1 VPIKGSNQNV
11 TLYVLR
17 FSTPVH
23 DSEGT
28 FAGYLMLSLDL
39 RELRDILS
47 TYSGPNAPISTSGE
61 EARVRTL
68 FFDRDGWMLFQSE
81 APDAGLAQ
89 RSLGTDA
96 VRAGFTGDF
105 GRPGFNTAFRP
116 SPEHINYWNMVSD
129 VQEGKSGQLPL
140 SENSSLWSNS
150 QMRVERVSYV
160 PVTFSPASQETIILG
175 GLAVLDTSF
184 TTTRTGVQLM
194 GIYVGA
200 FVGGMLLLGLSLWWL
215 ARQTGHPRFRPLA
228 EVLACD
234 VVTLHVPL
242 TKEGQDATYHLADE
256 AFIRAMRPGSI
267 LINSSRGPV
276 ADGAAIKRAL
286 ADGHLRACVL
296 DVWEGE
302 PNVDAELLEQVFI
315 GTPHIA
321 GYSFDGKVNG
331 TRMIYEAACRFL
343 GLPALWDPA
352 PLLPAP
358 ECPRVDVDAQDP
370 RALLHAVRAV
380 YDIRGN
386 DAAMRRILAAPVE
399 ERAKLFDTLRKEYPR
414 RREFSNT
421 RACVTPGD
429 AVLKSAL
436 AGIGFR
442 VDA

>member
-1 VPIKGSNQNV
+1 MSRKIVADENIPYVREAFAVLGEV
-11 TLYVLR
+11 T
-17 FSTPVH
+17 TVH
-23 DSEGT
+23 GRQMT
-28 FAGYLMLSLDL
+28 
-39 RELRDILS
+39 RELLADAELLLVRSI
-47 TYSGPNAPISTSGE
+47 TKVNAALLDGTAVRFVATATIGE
-61 EARVRTL
+61 DHVDKAYLAERGIAFSSAPGCNADSVAQYVTATL
-68 FFDRDGWMLFQSE
+68 LE
-81 APDAGLAQ
+81 LAE
-89 RSLGTDA
+89 RYELPLEKMSLG
-96 VRAGFTGDF
+96 VAGVGNV
-105 GRPGFNTAFRP
+105 G
-116 SPEHINYWNMVSD
+116 S
-129 VQEGKSGQLPL
+129 
-140 SENSSLWSNS
+140 
-150 QMRVERVSYV
+150 RVARCG
-160 PVTFSPASQETIILG
+160 AALG
-175 GLAVLDTSF
+175 MEVVVNDPP
-184 TTTRTGVQLM
+184 
-194 GIYVGA
+194 
-200 FVGGMLLLGLSLWWL
+200 L